1 MIEHFL
7 NQRLTNKFRKLLG
20 EEWFLVLEGYFNSKH
35 FQETIKLLS
44 NERRNYTTYPE
55 KDSELLFKAFRTV
68 PPSKVKVIILGQDPY
83 HDGSF
88 DGFAFSNTGKDRLS
102 PSLVNILKEVET
114 DVYKG
119 LQLNQDP
126 NLQRWA
132 EQGVLLIN
140 TAHTVRKGEAGSHL
154 HLWKLFTKVIVRK
167 LKEIKQPKVWMLWGR
182 KAQLMAEV
190 PNLELLHENNL
201 VLTSAH
207 PSPFSA
213 YSGFF
218 GNKHFSQA
226 NEYLLKNGYTLIKW

>member
-1 MIEHFL
+1 MIEQFL
-7 NQRLTNKFRKLLG
+7 NQRLTDKFRRLLG
-20 EEWFLVLEGYFNSKH
+20 EEWFDVLETYFNSRH
-35 FQETIKLLS
+35 FQDTTKLLF
-44 NERRNYTTYPE
+44 NERRDYTIYPE

-88 DGFAFSNTGKDRLS
+88 DGFAFSNTGEGRLS
-102 PSLVNILKEVET
+102 PSLKNILKEVED
-114 DVYKG
+114 DVHKG
-119 LQLNQDP
+119 LQLDQNP

-154 HLWKLFTKVIVRK
+154 HLWKLFTKVIVRH
-167 LKEIKQPKVWMLWGR
+167 LKDLKQPKVWMLWGR

-190 PNLELLHENNL
+190 PNLELLHEKNL

-226 NEYLLKNGYTLIKW
+226 NEYLLSKGCTLIEW